1 MAIWFVFDN
10 MGHYV
15 TDDPE
20 QAFAEMVAKEV
31 GGEVIMATMEQPKS
45 PKKFVQYSDIA
56 KTEKIWYN
64 GYRK

>member
-1 MAIWFVFDN
+1 MAIWFVFDS

-31 GGEVIMATMEQPKS
+31 GGEVIMATMEQS
-45 PKKFVQYSDIA
+45 
-56 KTEKIWYN
+56 
-64 GYRK
+64 